1 MERMNKFEYALYL
14 RRQQVRE
21 HRNRALEQQRKRMKK
36 ERRKDTII
44 FIVLVI
50 GFITSLALAMKLGQ
64 DSMRDCINAGHSKNY
79 CERGL

>member
-1 MERMNKFEYALYL
+1 MKFDEVLKI
-14 RRQQVRE
+14 RREEVRA

-36 ERRKDTII
+36 ERQKDII
-44 FIVLVI
+44 LFIVLVI

-64 DSMRDCINAGHSKNY
+64 DSMRDCMNAGHSRSY